1 MVKINTIMKYFKL
14 FENMKDENLE
24 KIKEYINEILKFEE
38 EN

>member
-1 MVKINTIMKYFKL
+1 MIKINTIMKYFKL